1 MLVNGLRFE
10 DGYHARMTSMPV
22 QERIGHHVKRAEQA
36 LNAAKHAALKPSGL
50 TVPQYAALLQL
61 SASPGMSAAALARAC
76 AVTPPT
82 MNTVLR
88 NLQERGL
95 IERTPHEWHRN
106 ILETRLTAEG
116 EAVLK
121 SADERAVRVERGL
134 SAEFTDAERETLI
147 ALLGRCTAFLD
158 ADRASRPVA
167 D

>member
-1 MLVNGLRFE
+1 
-10 DGYHARMTSMPV
+10 MPAP
-22 QERIGHHVKRAEQA
+22 ERIGHHVKRAEQA

-50 TVPQYAALLQL
+50 TVPQYAALLKL
-61 SASPGMSAAALARAC
+61 ADSPGMSAAALARAC
-76 AVTPPT
+76 SVTPPT

-116 EAVLK
+116 EAVLAN
-121 SADERAVRVERGL
+121 ADERAVRVERGL
-134 SAEFTDAERETLI
+134 AAEFTEAERESLI
-147 ALLGRCTAFLD
+147 ELLGRCTAFLD

>member
-1 MLVNGLRFE
+1 
-10 DGYHARMTSMPV
+10 MTSMPAP
-22 QERIGHHVKRAEQA
+22 ERIGHHVKRAEQA

-50 TVPQYAALLQL
+50 TVPQYAALLKL
-61 SASPGMSAAALARAC
+61 ADSPGMSAAALARAC
-76 AVTPPT
+76 SVTPPT

-116 EAVLK
+116 EAVLAN
-121 SADERAVRVERGL
+121 ADERAVRVERGL
-134 SAEFTDAERETLI
+134 AAEFTEAERESLI
-147 ALLGRCTAFLD
+147 ELLGRCTAFLD